1 MTGSCVCRETTRTAR
16 PRLVR
21 AVLYLSLY
29 LSIYPSTY
37 LAVALRGRFGTLEEA
52 ARQRVLAPL
61 RVRLVRV
68 RGRVRFGFGFG
79 FGFELGF
86 RVCACALR

>member
-1 MTGSCVCRETTRTAR
+1 MCAAR
-16 PRLVR
+16 RPARLVHG
-21 AVLYLSLY
+21 LSVPFSSC
-29 LSIYPSTY
+29 LSISVSPSTY

-68 RGRVRFGFGFG
+68 RGRVRFGFGVG
-79 FGFELGF
+79 FGFELGV

>member
-1 MTGSCVCRETTRTAR
+1 MSVPFSSC
-16 PRLVR
+16 
-21 AVLYLSLY
+21 
-29 LSIYPSTY
+29 LSISVSPSTY

-79 FGFELGF
+79 FELGF